1 MEQGHGTSATRAH
14 FLSSE
19 QLEAIRRFDT
29 CTLANAIECFNV
41 RLRNEGYT
49 RPGLSCM
56 TGQDERIL
64 GYAATFRVRTSG
76 PPVTGGQF
84 GDRSDWWS
92 EMEGLQYPAIAVF
105 KDLDTDA
112 GTGACV
118 GEVHAAI
125 LKAFGCCGVIV
136 DGSVRDVP
144 GIRHLGFP
152 TFAASVSVSHSY
164 MHIVDFGAPVEIFG
178 LNVRQG
184 DLLYADCHGLLAIPH
199 EIAAQLPAVA
209 DNMRRTDRRIIEAC
223 QAPGFSPDKLRQVIR
238 ENGQC
243 DK

>member
-1 MEQGHGTSATRAH
+1 MDQDHGAAASKARV
-14 FLSSE
+14 LSSE

-29 CTLANAIECFNV
+29 CTVANAIEQFNI
-41 RLRNEGYT
+41 RLRNTGIT

-56 TGQDERIL
+56 TGSEQRIL

-76 PPVTGGQF
+76 PPLTGGRF
-84 GDRSDWWS
+84 GDRTDWWS
-92 EMEGLQYPAIAVF
+92 EMEGLPHPTIAVF

-125 LKAFGCCGVIV
+125 LKAFDCCGVII

-144 GIRHLGFP
+144 EIRDLGLP

-164 MHIVDFGAPVEIFG
+164 MHIVDIGAPVEIFG
-178 LNVRQG
+178 LTVRQG
-184 DLLYADCHGLLAIPH
+184 DLLYADCHGVLAIPS
-199 EIAAQLPAVA
+199 EIAAELPAVA
-209 DNMRRTDRRIIEAC
+209 ERLRRQDQRIIKVC
-223 QAPGFSPDKLRQVIR
+223 QAPGFSPDKLRQAIR
-238 ENGQC
+238 ENDQ
-243 DK
+243 DEE